1 MKIKKSQG
9 SKADSSRHKRGKIVR
24 GGHDGEL
31 AMVNLGLLDEL
42 GHNLEEIPA
51 ELLEL
56 GIGIRLL
63 GLLLLNSSG
72 SGGPSI

>member
-1 MKIKKSQG
+1 
-9 SKADSSRHKRGKIVR
+9 
-24 GGHDGEL
+24 
-31 AMVNLGLLDEL
+31 MVNLGLLDEL